1 MRTTQECK
9 KNLLGDL
16 CSCSAKG
23 PNASHLSPSHGNL
36 QLVHGLVSGV
46 IPLLTLSLEQGSFIH
61 RELCSLLRPDLQKGP
76 KSGVWL
82 QGCSMLHVALILH
95 TQTDTR
101 PLLLAALF
109 LFHLGAA
116 LPSLQARHCRL
127 QCLREKKKQPQGDG
141 AVTSPGTFL
150 PKLSSMG
157 AKCRRGEMC

>member
-1 MRTTQECK
+1 MFTAETGLAERSQIRGVVAG
-9 KNLLGDL
+9 LLYAACGTN
-16 CSCSAKG
+16 SAY
-23 PNASHLSPSHGNL
+23 
-36 QLVHGLVSGV
+36 
-46 IPLLTLSLEQGSFIH
+46 
-61 RELCSLLRPDLQKGP
+61 PDG
-76 KSGVWL
+76 
-82 QGCSMLHVALILH
+82 H
-95 TQTDTR
+95 R